1 MMLTN
6 PKLYEINTRVWLK
19 KIGKKLSDLPF
30 TFFTDL
36 AEKGIN
42 IVWMMGLWKT
52 SPKVID
58 KYCFTQELVTS
69 YDKALKGWKRE
80 DVIGSPFAIDEYK
93 VNPEIG
99 SWNDLIELKGK
110 LNNIGIKLLVDFVP
124 NHFSVESRIL
134 NTNPEIFLQ
143 VDEDFYQKD
152 PFTFFRSQFNPDI
165 IMAHGRDPLFP
176 AWQDTVQV
184 NYFSTNARDYLSQIL
199 LKLVEVCDGVRC
211 DMAMLPLN
219 NVFYNTWMGI
229 LNKSNFKRPA
239 GEFWEMAIKTIKSK
253 NSSFIFLAEAY
264 WDLEWDLQQL
274 GFDFT
279 YDKRLTDRLA
289 SGYLPEVIAHLKAE
303 RDFQNKSVRFIE
315 NHDEARAVTKFG
327 KYRSLTAA
335 TVISTI
341 QGMKFYYDGQFAG
354 KRIKLPVQ
362 LGREP
367 EEKFSNTVHKYY
379 EKLLNITKED
389 IFIYGNWELLE
400 PITAG
405 NGNLTFQNFLAWQWS
420 YKNERTL
427 VIINYSE
434 LTSQCRIKI
443 DVISKGEFIVIEDR
457 LNGKVFD
464 RSLSEIK
471 YPGLFIELKGYASH
485 IFTFNEL

>member
-1 MMLTN
+1 MLTN

-19 KIGKKLSDLPF
+19 KINKKLSDLPF

-36 AEKGIN
+36 AKRGIN
-42 IVWMMGLWKT
+42 IIWLMGLWKT
-52 SPKVID
+52 TPGTID
-58 KYCFTQELVTS
+58 KNCFTQELINS
-69 YDKALKGWKRE
+69 YDKALKGWKKE
-80 DVIGSPFAIDEYK
+80 DVIGSPYAIDEYE

-99 SWNDLIELKGK
+99 CWDDLIDLKSK
-110 LNNIGIKLLVDFVP
+110 LNKIGIKLLLDFVP
-124 NHFSVESRIL
+124 NHFSVESMVL
-134 NTNPEIFLQ
+134 KNHPDVFLQ
-143 VDEDFYQKD
+143 VDEEFYQKD
-152 PFTFFRSQFNPDI
+152 PFTFFRNQFNPKI
-165 IMAHGRDPLFP
+165 ILAHGRDPLFP

-184 NYFSTNARDYLSQIL
+184 NYFNCNARDYLCTIL

-219 NVFYNTWMGI
+219 NVFFNTWVGV
-229 LNKSNFKRPA
+229 LNKTNFIKPVD
-239 GEFWEMAIKTIKSK
+239 EFWEMAIKTVRGK
-253 NSSFIFLAEAY
+253 NSNFIFLAEAY

-279 YDKRLTDRLA
+279 YDRRLTDRLA
-289 SGYLPEVIAHLKAE
+289 SGYLPEVVAHLKAE

-315 NHDEARAVTKFG
+315 NHDELRAVTKFG
-327 KYRSLTAA
+327 KFRSLTAA

-341 QGMKFYYDGQFAG
+341 QGMKFYYDGQFEG
-354 KRIKLPVQ
+354 KKIKLPVQ

-367 EEKFSNTVHKYY
+367 EEKFSNTIHRYY

-389 IFIYGNWELLE
+389 IFKFGDWELLE
-400 PITAG
+400 PISAG
-405 NGNLTFQNFLAWQWS
+405 NGNLSFQNVLAWQWS
-420 YKNERTL
+420 YKNAKAL

-443 DVISKGEFIVIEDR
+443 ETNSKKDFIILQDQ

-464 RSLSEIK
+464 RSISEIK
-471 YPGLFIELKGYASH
+471 YPGLFIELKGFASH
-485 IFTFNEL
+485 IFTFNEN

>member
-1 MMLTN
+1 MLTN

-19 KIGKKLSDLPF
+19 KINKRLSDIPF

-36 AEKGIN
+36 AQKGIN
-42 IVWMMGLWKT
+42 IVWLMGIWKKT
-52 SPKVID
+52 PGVIE
-58 KYCFTQELVTS
+58 KYCFTQELVDS
-69 YDKALKGWKRE
+69 YDKALKGWKKE
-80 DVIGSPFAIDEYK
+80 DVIGSPYAIDEYD

-99 SWNDLIELKGK
+99 SWEDLIDLKRK
-110 LNNIGIKLLVDFVP
+110 LNNIGIKLLLDFVP
-124 NHFSVESRIL
+124 NHFSVESNVL
-134 NTNPEIFLQ
+134 KTHPDIFLQ
-143 VDEDFYQKD
+143 ADEEFYQKD
-152 PFTFFRSQFNPDI
+152 PFTFFRNLFNPDI
-165 IMAHGRDPLFP
+165 ILAHGRDPLFP

-184 NYFSTNARDYLSQIL
+184 NYFNPNARDYLCKIL
-199 LKLVEVCDGVRC
+199 SKLVEVCDGVRC

-219 NVFYNTWMGI
+219 NVFFNTWVGV
-229 LNKSNFKRPA
+229 LNKTNFMKPID
-239 GEFWEMAIKTIKSK
+239 EFWEVAIKTIKGK

-289 SGYLPEVIAHLKAE
+289 SSYLPEVIAYLKAE

-327 KYRSLTAA
+327 KFRSLAAA

-341 QGMKFYYDGQFAG
+341 QGMKFYYDGQFEG
-354 KRIKLPVQ
+354 KRIKLPLQ

-367 EEKFSNTVHKYY
+367 EEKFSNTIYKYY
-379 EKLLNITKED
+379 EKLLNITKDD
-389 IFIYGNWELLE
+389 IFIYGEWELLE
-400 PITAG
+400 PKSAG
-405 NGNLTFQNFLAWQWS
+405 NGNLSFQNFLAWQWS
-420 YKNERTL
+420 YKNSRAL

-434 LTSQCRIKI
+434 LTSQCR
-443 DVISKGEFIVIEDR
+443 VIIETLSKRDFIILQDQ
-457 LNGKVFD
+457 LNGKVSD
-464 RSLSEIK
+464 RSVSEIK
-471 YPGLFIELKGYASH
+471 YPGLFIELKGFASH